1 MPKVLTI
8 SGFVVASLV
17 LLIFGLD
24 LALGIPFGKT
34 SLVMDIAFVLC
45 AIGLGYMSWS
55 TFRQQV

>member
-8 SGFVVASLV
+8 SGFVVAVLV

>member
-8 SGFVVASLV
+8 SGFVVALLV

-24 LALGIPFGKT
+24 LALGIPFNKT
-34 SLVMDIAFVLC
+34 SMAMDIAFVLC
-45 AIGLGYMSWS
+45 GIGLGYMSWM